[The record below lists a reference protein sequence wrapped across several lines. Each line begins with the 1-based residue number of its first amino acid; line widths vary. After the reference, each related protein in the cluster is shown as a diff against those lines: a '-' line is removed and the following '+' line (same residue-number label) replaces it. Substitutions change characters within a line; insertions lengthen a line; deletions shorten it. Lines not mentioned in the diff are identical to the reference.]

1 MDSFHDEV
9 SPLVDASQSR
19 LVSGKHGEE
28 WITYAYA
35 FRLGWSTLEERT
47 LMAVSLEM
55 ALSRFLNK
63 EPG

>member
-1 MDSFHDEV
+1 MDTFHDEV

-35 FRLGWSTLEERT
+35 FRLGCLLQIGKNTHGRL
-47 LMAVSLEM
+47 LGDG
-55 ALSRFLNK
+55 LSRFLNK

>member
-1 MDSFHDEV
+1 MDTFHDEV

-35 FRLGWSTLEERT
+35 FRLGWSTLDERT
-47 LMAVSLEM
+47 LIVVFSGDG
-55 ALSRFLNK
+55 LSWFLNK
-63 EPG
+63 APG